1 MALSICRHVYLT
13 IHRRIY
19 CAIYIYIYIYICLWC
34 MKLCHE
40 IENVF
45 GFYKMSPWHAGI
57 WWDYSWLV
65 AKILKCLGWH
75 TMAVY
80 DTAFNGQNSRNVV
93 CLAWESDS
101 VILATLYKSKM
112 LQSRC
117 AAEILIR
124 GQTFW
129 ARTRPLL
136 ENVRHLIWVFRQYT
150 RTL

>member
-1 MALSICRHVYLT
+1 MYIALSICRHVYLT
-13 IHRRIY
+13 IHRRVY
-19 CAIYIYIYIYICLWC
+19 CSIYIYIYICLWC
-34 MKLCHE
+34 MRLCHG

-45 GFYKMSPWHAGI
+45 GFYKMSPSHAGI
-57 WWDYSWLV
+57 WWDDSWLFWNV
-65 AKILKCLGWH
+65 WVD
-75 TMAVY
+75 TQWQY

-101 VILATLYKSKM
+101 VILATLYKSKI